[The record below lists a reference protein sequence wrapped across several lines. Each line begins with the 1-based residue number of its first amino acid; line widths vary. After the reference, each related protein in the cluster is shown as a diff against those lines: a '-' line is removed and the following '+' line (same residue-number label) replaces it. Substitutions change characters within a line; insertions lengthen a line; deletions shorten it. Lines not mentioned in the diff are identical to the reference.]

1 MGDANLAR
9 KLSGIDLNI
18 EPGALDPPSA
28 SSAAAMTSRF
38 QLEAHSS
45 AEKDSGALDICT
57 PAQKEIAQFGRVV
70 ITTE

>member
-1 MGDANLAR
+1 VGDANLAR

-28 SSAAAMTSRF
+28 SSRGSDDLSI